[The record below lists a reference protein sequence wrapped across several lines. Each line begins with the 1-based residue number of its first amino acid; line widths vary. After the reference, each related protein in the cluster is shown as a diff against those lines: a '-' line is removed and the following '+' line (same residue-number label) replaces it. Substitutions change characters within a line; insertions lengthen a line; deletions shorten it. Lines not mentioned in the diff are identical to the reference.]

1 MFFTLTSHEP
11 FEIPAMP
18 RFKGADEQ
26 SKFLSS
32 VSYTDSCIGA
42 FFNEAKGRDWY
53 KNTLFILI
61 ADHGHRLPGND
72 PNYVVS
78 KFKIPMLWLGGAL
91 SVDSLNVKT
100 AGSQVDLAAT
110 LLQQLDFST
119 QQFEFSKNL
128 LSNGCKP
135 FAYYVFNDGFGF
147 VTDSSSVIF
156 DHTSKK
162 FIEKNGP
169 NLDKTTDEAFSFFA
183 YYQDIFLK
191 L

>member
-1 MFFTLTSHEP
+1 MAILY
-11 FEIPAMP
+11 A
-18 RFKGADEQ
+18 EQ
-26 SKFLSS
+26 RQR
-32 VSYTDSCIGA
+32 IA
-42 FFNEAKGRDWY
+42 Y
-53 KNTLFILI
+53 KNTLFVFI

-78 KFKIPMLWLGGAL
+78 KFKIPMVWIGGAL
-91 SVDSLNVKT
+91 AVDSLNVKT
-100 AGSQVDLAAT
+100 TGSQVDFATT
-110 LLQQLDFST
+110 LLKQLDFST
-119 QQFEFSKNL
+119 NRFKFSKNL
-128 LSNGCKP
+128 LSEGCKS

-169 NLDKTTDEAFSFFA
+169 NQDKTTDEAFSFFA
-183 YYQDIFLK
+183 YYQDVFLG